1 MKLSGL
7 KGIGAKTEQLFNKIG
22 VFTTDD
28 LLNFF
33 PRKYDIFEKPVFVRD
48 MTERRIYS
56 LWGTVCSSCTLTK
69 HGKLSILKVRIADEC
84 GGQITVTFFNMPFL
98 KNTLKPGCK
107 YVFRGEVAFKGN
119 LVLMEQPKMYTYN
132 EYDKLMDSL
141 QPIYHLCAGLTNNLV
156 KKTIKQVIDEYRD
169 PQEFIP
175 GKFVER
181 ENLMSHGEAI
191 RAMHFPDNFET
202 LKKARERIVFEEF
215 FLFSLAIR
223 NIKNES
229 IIANNTIHVE
239 KSPYSATILANLG
252 YELTGAQARVYD
264 EIIRDMSGKQTMNRL
279 VQGDVG
285 SGKTIIAILAMMDC
299 CYLGYQCA
307 MMAPTEVLARQHYET
322 ICDIIEKNNLP
333 VECALLTGS
342 LTASAKNNVKEECR
356 RGKVQIIIGTHA
368 VITDNVEFH
377 KLGLVVTDEQH
388 RFGVRQREALH
399 KKGEQDGRI
408 PHIMVMSATPI
419 PRSLA
424 LILYADLE
432 VSVID
437 EKPAMRLPIK
447 NCVVD
452 DTYRPNAYRFIQREL
467 DKGHQA
473 YIICSMAKPS
483 ENEEEDSELENVVE
497 YSNKIRKEF
506 PPEVVIEY
514 LHGKLPAKEKNR
526 IIEEFSKGKINILVS
541 TTVIEVGINVPN
553 ATVMMIENAERF
565 GLAALHQLRGRVG
578 RKDDQAYCIFVSNS
592 NNAVTKERLNILKES
607 NDGFYISEQDLKLR
621 GPGDILGERQSG
633 EFGFKLADIFVD
645 SETLKKASACA
656 KESIDMGLDEGLIL
670 ELKEYVDSRM
680 NNLNL

>member
-1 MKLSGL
+1 M
-7 KGIGAKTEQLFNKIG
+7 
-22 VFTTDD
+22 
-28 LLNFF
+28 
-33 PRKYDIFEKPVFVRD
+33 
-48 MTERRIYS
+48 
-56 LWGTVCSSCTLTK
+56 
-69 HGKLSILKVRIADEC
+69 
-84 GGQITVTFFNMPFL
+84 
-98 KNTLKPGCK
+98 
-107 YVFRGEVAFKGN
+107 
-119 LVLMEQPKMYTYN
+119 
-132 EYDKLMDSL
+132 
-141 QPIYHLCAGLTNNLV
+141 
-156 KKTIKQVIDEYRD
+156 
-169 PQEFIP
+169 
-175 GKFVER
+175 
-181 ENLMSHGEAI
+181 
-191 RAMHFPDNFET
+191 
-202 LKKARERIVFEEF
+202 
-215 FLFSLAIR
+215 
-223 NIKNES
+223 
-229 IIANNTIHVE
+229 
-239 KSPYSATILANLG
+239 
-252 YELTGAQARVYD
+252 
-264 EIIRDMSGKQTMNRL
+264 
-279 VQGDVG
+279 
-285 SGKTIIAILAMMDC
+285 
-299 CYLGYQCA
+299 
-307 MMAPTEVLARQHYET
+307 
-322 ICDIIEKNNLP
+322 
-333 VECALLTGS
+333 
-342 LTASAKNNVKEECR
+342 
-356 RGKVQIIIGTHA
+356 QIIIGTHA

-526 IIEEFSKGKINILVS
+526 IIEEFSEGKINILVS